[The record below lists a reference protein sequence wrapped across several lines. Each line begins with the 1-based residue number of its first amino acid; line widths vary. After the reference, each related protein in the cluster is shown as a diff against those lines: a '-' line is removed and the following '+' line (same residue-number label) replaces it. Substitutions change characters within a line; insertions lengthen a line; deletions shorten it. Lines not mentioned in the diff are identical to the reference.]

1 MIKNKKGVAIVG
13 FGGMGHWHSK
23 TILGSDEWYGGHRR
37 ESDVVWLTGIWDIK
51 EDRRE
56 FARKKGIH
64 VYSSFEDLLADKN
77 VDIVTIAVPNELHM
91 PLSIATL
98 EAGKNVI
105 CEKPV
110 CLSSDELAKIIEASE
125 RTGKFFTTHQ
135 NRRWDADFLLMK
147 QVYEAGDLGEVFGI
161 ESRVQG
167 SRGIPGDW
175 RGKKEHGGG
184 MLLDWGVHLIDQI
197 LQITKGK
204 KIKRIYCNFDHITNY
219 EVDDGLKLD
228 IYFEDGFTAR
238 IEVGTSHFLSLP
250 RHYMTGTNGSAIIRQ
265 WGSDCE
271 VVCCKNWEEKDV
283 VPVVT
288 AAGITKTMAPRN
300 KDTITEYVIP
310 SPKSDVHDFYRNYCL
325 AVDGK
330 AEQIVTHKELM
341 RVMKVMEA
349 AVASDAAGKPVDFC
363 DTI

>member
-1 MIKNKKGVAIVG
+1 
-13 FGGMGHWHSK
+13 
-23 TILGSDEWYGGHRR
+23 
-37 ESDVVWLTGIWDIK
+37 
-51 EDRRE
+51 
-56 FARKKGIH
+56 
-64 VYSSFEDLLADKN
+64 
-77 VDIVTIAVPNELHM
+77 
-91 PLSIATL
+91 
-98 EAGKNVI
+98 
-105 CEKPV
+105 
-110 CLSSDELAKIIEASE
+110 
-125 RTGKFFTTHQ
+125 
-135 NRRWDADFLLMK
+135 
-147 QVYEAGDLGEVFGI
+147 
-161 ESRVQG
+161 
-167 SRGIPGDW
+167 
-175 RGKKEHGGG
+175 

-300 KDTITEYVIP
+300 KDTITEYTIP
-310 SPKSDVHDFYRNYCL
+310 SPKSDVHDFYRNYVL
-325 AVDGK
+325 AIDGK
-330 AEQIVTHKELM
+330 AEQMVTHKELM